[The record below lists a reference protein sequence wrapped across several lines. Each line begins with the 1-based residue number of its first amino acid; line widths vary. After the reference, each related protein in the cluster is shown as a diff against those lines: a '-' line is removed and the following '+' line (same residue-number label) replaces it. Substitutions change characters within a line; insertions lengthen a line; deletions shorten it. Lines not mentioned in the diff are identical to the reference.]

1 MISGLIIQREIMMHN
16 RNISK
21 LNKTRL
27 TALMLG
33 IGLTGSTFTCTA
45 YAEAVP
51 GALHTAE
58 EMAHLSD
65 DNLEWDEIDG
75 LISEYNATVVKNRTE
90 WGNDE
95 RRSYNSKQ
103 VSDYLIEKADEYD
116 ALYDEYA
123 DVSAMVAANY
133 KTNADKM
140 RLQAESNVSD
150 FEVIKL
156 SYDLVEKQTAE
167 TARKAFLN
175 YYQSMYEKEYDDANA
190 AYLEKLYA
198 STVNRHNAGM
208 ATDMDVLTAKE
219 NLDTAKAAVLTTQ
232 SNIGSSRN
240 ALLVMCG
247 WKYDSATAVIGALP
261 SVSANEISAISYEA
275 DMQKAKA
282 ANITLKSDEIKLRNA
297 KSGSYT
303 ALVVEQNQNQLKDDT
318 ESFGINFKSVYDSYV
333 NAAEGYTNAVNDK
346 ANAERN
352 MAAADKQLS
361 LGMLSNIEYEGKKNS
376 LKAAELAER
385 KAYIALISAKSAYE
399 SALGGNV

>member
-1 MISGLIIQREIMMHN
+1 MMHN

-33 IGLTGSTFTCTA
+33 IALTGSAFTCTA

-65 DNLEWDEIDG
+65 DELEWDEIDG

-167 TARKAFLN
+167 SARKAFLN

-198 STVNRHNAGM
+198 STVNRHNVGM
-208 ATDMDVLTAKE
+208 ASEIDVLTAKE
-219 NLDTAKAAVLTTQ
+219 NLDTAKAAVLTAQ

-247 WKYDSATAVIGALP
+247 WKYDSAAAVIGALP
-261 SVSANEISAISYEA
+261 SVSVDEVSAISYEA

-303 ALVVEQNQNQLKDDT
+303 SLVVEQNQNQLKDDT

-333 NAAEGYTNAVNDK
+333 NAAEGYRNAVNDK
-346 ANAERN
+346 SNAERN

-361 LGMLSNIEYEGKKNS
+361 LGMLSNIEYEGEKNS

>member
-1 MISGLIIQREIMMHN
+1 MHN
-16 RNISK
+16 KNFSK
-21 LNKTRL
+21 LNMTKL

-33 IGLTGSTFTCTA
+33 ISLTGSMFTCTA

-65 DNLEWDEIDG
+65 DDLEWDEIDG

-156 SYDLVEKQTAE
+156 SYDLIEKQTAE
-167 TARKAFLN
+167 SARKAFLN

-190 AYLEKLYA
+190 AYLERLYA
-198 STVNRHNAGM
+198 STVNRHNVGM

-219 NLDTAKAAVLTTQ
+219 NLDTAKAAVLTAQ

-247 WKYDSATAVIGALP
+247 WKYDSATAAIGALP
-261 SVSANEISAISYEA
+261 SVSADEVSAISYEA

-303 ALVVEQNQNQLKDDT
+303 SLVVEQNQNQLKDDT

>member
-65 DNLEWDEIDG
+65 DDLEWDEIDG

-198 STVNRHNAGM
+198 STVNRHNVGM

-219 NLDTAKAAVLTTQ
+219 NLDTAKAAVLTAQ
-232 SNIGSSRN
+232 SNIGSSQN

-247 WKYDSATAVIGALP
+247 WKYDSATAAIGALP
-261 SVSANEISAISYEA
+261 SVSADEVSAISYEA

-303 ALVVEQNQNQLKDDT
+303 SLVVEQNQNQLKDDT

-333 NAAEGYTNAVNDK
+333 NAAEGYRNAVNDK
-346 ANAERN
+346 SNAERN

-376 LKAAELAER
+376 LKATELAER

>member
-1 MISGLIIQREIMMHN
+1 MQN
-16 RNISK
+16 RNFSK
-21 LNKTRL
+21 LNKTKL
-27 TALMLG
+27 TAFVLG
-33 IGLTGSTFTCTA
+33 IGLAGSALSCTA

-65 DNLEWDEIDG
+65 DDLEWDEIDG

-167 TARKAFLN
+167 SARKAFLN

-198 STVNRHNAGM
+198 STVNRHNVGM

-219 NLDTAKAAVLTTQ
+219 NLDTAKAAVLTAQ

-261 SVSANEISAISYEA
+261 SVSADEVSAISYEA

-282 ANITLKSDEIKLRNA
+282 ANIMLKSDEIKLRNA
-297 KSGSYT
+297 KSGSYSS
-303 ALVVEQNQNQLKDDT
+303 LVVEQNQNQLKDDT